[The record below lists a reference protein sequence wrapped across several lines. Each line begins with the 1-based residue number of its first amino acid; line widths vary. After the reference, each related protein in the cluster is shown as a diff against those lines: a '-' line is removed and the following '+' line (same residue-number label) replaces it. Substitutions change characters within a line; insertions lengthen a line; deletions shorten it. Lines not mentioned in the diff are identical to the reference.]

1 VSSEQYAHDSHR
13 PSHRIRWRSRQ
24 LRTPWRFKARG
35 TRRGSDTFG
44 PQLTASLGDL
54 WGLPSESAV
63 AALLGNCLI
72 DVNSLSVPAW
82 SWRATNLRKQY
93 RVAHWVKVPRPL
105 TGSSGAATGRS
116 EAGRLGRPAARH
128 TTRLPDFSRTS
139 GDAPAREEGAA
150 SDGADGGDASTAA
163 ASSSG
168 PSLSLPSP
176 APSPAHPPLPVDP
189 WLTPPH
195 TAPQRVADTRRQ
207 PMRLSAQFEEFC
219 HFLRVE
225 QEATPA
231 TIATYRCF
239 RDYEAF
245 VMRQVGGTVF
255 VTHFTAETCR
265 NYQYDLAGRGLK
277 SNTIRVRLATLGS
290 FGKWAVRRDKLVRN
304 PLDQLTRPRRRSRV
318 PAVPTWKTVQAL
330 LQQCTL
336 RERAILT
343 LMAHGGLRRGE
354 VVALDVGDV
363 APDFGLRRVK
373 GKGGHEV
380 PVVLPAATRAIL
392 REYLATERA
401 AAAATAPL
409 FVVTYKR
416 QSGQRVE
423 RRISGQRLW
432 KLVKAVGM
440 RAGIPALHPH
450 AFRHA
455 CAVELLRRTKN
466 LRVVQEHLRHED
478 VQTTTGY
485 TKITQQDV
493 QQALE
498 TFDNDGE

>member
-1 VSSEQYAHDSHR
+1 
-13 PSHRIRWRSRQ
+13 
-24 LRTPWRFKARG
+24 
-35 TRRGSDTFG
+35 
-44 PQLTASLGDL
+44 
-54 WGLPSESAV
+54 
-63 AALLGNCLI
+63 
-72 DVNSLSVPAW
+72 
-82 SWRATNLRKQY
+82 
-93 RVAHWVKVPRPL
+93 
-105 TGSSGAATGRS
+105 
-116 EAGRLGRPAARH
+116 
-128 TTRLPDFSRTS
+128 
-139 GDAPAREEGAA
+139 
-150 SDGADGGDASTAA
+150 
-163 ASSSG
+163 
-168 PSLSLPSP
+168 
-176 APSPAHPPLPVDP
+176 
-189 WLTPPH
+189 
-195 TAPQRVADTRRQ
+195 
-207 PMRLSAQFEEFC
+207 MRLSAQFEEFC

-231 TIATYRCF
+231 TIATYRWCF

-245 VMRQVGGTVF
+245 VMKQVGGTVF

-265 NYQYDLAGRGLK
+265 NYQYALAGRGLK
-277 SNTIRVRLATLGS
+277 SNTIRVRLATLES
-290 FGKWAVRRDKLVRN
+290 FGKWAVRRNKLVRN
-304 PLDQLTRPRRRSRV
+304 PLDQLTRPRRRSQV
-318 PAVPTWKTVQAL
+318 PAVPSWKTVQAL
-330 LQQCTL
+330 LQQCTS

-363 APDFGLRRVK
+363 APDSGLRRVK

-440 RAGIPALHPH
+440 RAGIPTLHPH

-485 TKITQQDV
+485 TRITQQDV

-498 TFDNDGE
+498 TFDNHGE